1 MPSAVFSV
9 IGYCVPAKKGTVKH
23 RGKLQLKFL
32 RLDAKIKNDGI
43 VKSRIQSSFVISN
56 RPEWDVF

>member
-32 RLDAKIKNDGI
+32 RLDAKIK
-43 VKSRIQSSFVISN
+43 KKWFRETSKTRFFCY
-56 RPEWDVF
+56 P

>member
-1 MPSAVFSV
+1 MSTSGPRPESTIKMPSAVFSV

-32 RLDAKIKNDGI
+32 RLDAKIKKKM
-43 VKSRIQSSFVISN
+43 V
-56 RPEWDVF
+56 P